1 MADATSDKPQMD
13 NVQATVN
20 TITLGPSLPSSFDD
34 GDFNRWLLFFEVC
47 VEANGWSDTIK
58 AKKLPTF
65 LKGDALIIFLC
76 NEPLFRAGS
85 FVIPTGLLAQS
96 SLGDDGPVSIG
107 RFFRETISSVWL
119 PLALQPLL
127 PGSRS
132 PDNIVAFKRQ
142 VAAFDEFQ
150 RAAFM
155 IGESM
160 RSFANRLQLLLDH
173 ACVTEEKMTNTT
185 VLLRRFIPAL
195 MEEMKRKIDNS
206 AERLDQTAIHN
217 QAHGAAVRR
226 QEEPRR
232 NGKLLLRCWSCGGV
246 GHLARNCRSGRR
258 LNWTGPGAADRRHI
272 INSHH
277 QVRRII
283 EPLNVMILLTT
294 YGVVGGYRARILF
307 HSDSAISLIC
317 KNLLSLTN
325 CDKNISGCGV
335 VLLTASGE
343 EVNPWNSITLPLQL
357 GSFDGRYYF
366 VVMDSL
372 LTDVI
377 LGADFMTKY
386 GICIDLGGRLK
397 NCLTKELLRRI
408 ILSKPDGS
416 DLASQLKSINLK
428 DCCYM
433 PAQVWESISGNTL
446 RKYKGKS
453 NAQLIG
459 MNIESAVCFKYAPV
473 TSAERDEV
481 EQWLDDDDN
490 PLFEA
495 LTDDDILEA
504 VEKDEDE
511 DGDESDMSDKPNER
525 LCHSEAYSSFKF
537 GLKWMEQ
544 QKELSAAQLMVV
556 RHIRDVAA
564 QKKLSSLK
572 QRLIADFIKSN
583 TNTDR
588 WLGTRIPTTDMIL
601 RKRPEKTIFLAAV
614 TAVSFNDTSFQ
625 QILENRL
632 PDQSNLQ
639 LTVAKE
645 NFQVRIK
652 NSQSTEFSM
661 EVYPLH
667 SHLEY
672 IDECIK
678 LLNAEWPRSSH
689 SRIHSLAKS
698 NDHLPVSLVLV
709 RTSDQRLLGHAR
721 LCRIPDRPE
730 WCLLESVVI
739 EKSERGRG
747 LGRHLVKECERF
759 AQKVGFL
766 TIYLT
771 TVDRESFYKHCGYT
785 VCDPVI
791 TLLRDFHISAK
802 LGFVLENPE
811 EHLPSYYNSWNNT
824 AANIRHLLAAG
835 NVRSTLENLPLL
847 DVSSLCSS
855 HRQLRLAHL
864 QLATLVSGY
873 IWCESEIGVPK
884 KVPRCLAVPYSQ
896 VSEKLGLQ
904 IGIAPHVTV
913 ALANYKQKC
922 FCIFNNKPFIA
933 DDHQLLYFNFFDD
946 DTNHWFFLATVEV
959 EVEFSNA
966 LPAFFHLAK
975 AIKGKDVSLLTEGLK
990 NLATAIHRMHA
1001 KMRRLKERVDANEFY
1016 HKLRPFLSGTTGPAF
1031 QSVGGIILEGV
1042 ANDQPM
1048 KLVGGSAAQSCAIQC
1063 LDTCLGVQHSADAG
1077 SFLKLMRQFML
1088 PNQRCFLHWLETK
1101 VNVRSFLLS
1110 TCAVQ
1115 LDSIQAYNDCIGAM
1129 TAFRRVH
1136 VALVNSYIVKPR
1148 QMEIISEPAQTLGD
1162 HGTAGTTV
1170 MPFLIS
1176 LIQSTEQCKLNLP
1189 LSD

>member
-1 MADATSDKPQMD
+1 LPWLSAVFYYAANFTK
-13 NVQATVN
+13 VQEIIGCFEEEESAAVK
-20 TITLGPSLPSSFDD
+20 IVREIMQKESLRCD
-34 GDFNRWLLFFEVC
+34 LVC
-47 VEANGWSDTIK
+47 IAS
-58 AKKLPTF
+58 
-65 LKGDALIIFLC
+65 
-76 NEPLFRAGS
+76 
-85 FVIPTGLLAQS
+85 
-96 SLGDDGPVSIG
+96 
-107 RFFRETISSVWL
+107 
-119 PLALQPLL
+119 
-127 PGSRS
+127 
-132 PDNIVAFKRQ
+132 
-142 VAAFDEFQ
+142 
-150 RAAFM
+150 
-155 IGESM
+155 
-160 RSFANRLQLLLDH
+160 SFANFVQAITFL
-173 ACVTEEKMTNTT
+173 EKRPGETL
-185 VLLRRFIPAL
+185 VDIPNKDL
-195 MEEMKRKIDNS
+195 KEIQS
-206 AERLDQTAIHN
+206 IAE
-217 QAHGAAVRR
+217 V
-226 QEEPRR
+226 
-232 NGKLLLRCWSCGGV
+232 
-246 GHLARNCRSGRR
+246 
-258 LNWTGPGAADRRHI
+258 
-272 INSHH
+272 
-277 QVRRII
+277 
-283 EPLNVMILLTT
+283 
-294 YGVVGGYRARILF
+294 F
-307 HSDSAISLIC
+307 
-317 KNLLSLTN
+317 
-325 CDKNISGCGV
+325 
-335 VLLTASGE
+335 
-343 EVNPWNSITLPLQL
+343 
-357 GSFDGRYYF
+357 
-366 VVMDSL
+366 
-372 LTDVI
+372 
-377 LGADFMTKY
+377 
-386 GICIDLGGRLK
+386 
-397 NCLTKELLRRI
+397 
-408 ILSKPDGS
+408 
-416 DLASQLKSINLK
+416 
-428 DCCYM
+428 
-433 PAQVWESISGNTL
+433 
-446 RKYKGKS
+446 KGKS

-473 TSAERDEV
+473 TSAEV
-481 EQWLDDDDN
+481 ERT
-490 PLFEA
+490 
-495 LTDDDILEA
+495 LTDDEILEA
-504 VEKDEDE
+504 VEEDEDE
-511 DGDESDMSDKPNER
+511 DGDESDKLNER

-544 QKELSAAQLMVV
+544 QKEFSAAQLM
-556 RHIRDVAA
+556 
-564 QKKLSSLK
+564 
-572 QRLIADFIKSN
+572 
-583 TNTDR
+583 
-588 WLGTRIPTTDMIL
+588 
-601 RKRPEKTIFLAAV
+601 
-614 TAVSFNDTSFQ
+614 
-625 QILENRL
+625 NRL
-632 PDQSNLQ
+632 HDQSNLQ
-639 LTVAKE
+639 VTVAKE

-652 NSQSTEFSM
+652 NSQSTKFSM

-672 IDECIK
+672 IDQCMK
-678 LLNAEWPRSSH
+678 LLNAEWPRSSI

-747 LGRHLVKECERF
+747 LGRHLVQECERF
-759 AQKVGFL
+759 AQKIGFL

-791 TLLRDFHISAK
+791 TVGANADK

-847 DVSSLCSS
+847 DVSPLCSS

-922 FCIFNNKPFIA
+922 FYIFNNKPFIA

-975 AIKGKDVSLLTEGLK
+975 AIRDKDVSLLTEGLK

-1031 QSVGGIILEGV
+1031 QAFGGIILEGV